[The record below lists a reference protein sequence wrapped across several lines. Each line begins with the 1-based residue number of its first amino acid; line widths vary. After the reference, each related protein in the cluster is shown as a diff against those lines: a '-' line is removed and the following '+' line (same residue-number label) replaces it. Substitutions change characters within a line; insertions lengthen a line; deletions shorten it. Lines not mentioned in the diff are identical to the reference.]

1 MATYALRW
9 RRLKNLLKG
18 LGIGALAAVFVGC
31 ANYAD
36 EAQQLRAACQ
46 TGDHA
51 SCIDYETL
59 VRACFDPWNF
69 PQQIGCEGVG
79 PSTPMHPQGMSASAL
94 AATSV
99 TPQNPATSA
108 YPQAPS
114 AQGVPSVQVAP
125 AAPAGR
131 VTGAQT
137 SRNLNLGAARRGADS
152 DSWVEVGGAPN

>member
-1 MATYALRW
+1 MGTYGLRG

-59 VRACFDPWNF
+59 CKSLFRSLEFSSANRVRGRWTKHADA
-69 PQQIGCEGVG
+69 
-79 PSTPMHPQGMSASAL
+79 PSRMSASAL